1 MDKLEEDEKPDLG
14 PHVLVVASNS
24 YTGFHQ
30 DLYGTVDSVHYCH
43 TGCNEVVML
52 GRLSDAQKME
62 AMKILFSQGH
72 SKSGAKKFALNVLSD
87 LPHSPTS
94 VSKMSSYFGIVSLLL
109 YLFANIFVQS
119 QIHGF
124 CWSTTETIKKWQE
137 KKYVIH
143 FACVL
148 CIFISGIILISYC
161 RKLAVLSPLFYF

>member
-1 MDKLEEDEKPDLG
+1 MFCTCVFYFFHILTSLDKLEEDEKPDLG
-14 PHVLVVASNS
+14 PHVFVAASNS

-62 AMKILFSQGH
+62 AMRILFSQAH
-72 SKSGAKKFALNVLSD
+72 SKSDAKKFALNVLSD

-109 YLFANIFVQS
+109 YFFAKF
-119 QIHGF
+119 F
-124 CWSTTETIKKWQE
+124 CTVSDPW
-137 KKYVIH
+137 
-143 FACVL
+143 
-148 CIFISGIILISYC
+148 IL
-161 RKLAVLSPLFYF
+161 LANY